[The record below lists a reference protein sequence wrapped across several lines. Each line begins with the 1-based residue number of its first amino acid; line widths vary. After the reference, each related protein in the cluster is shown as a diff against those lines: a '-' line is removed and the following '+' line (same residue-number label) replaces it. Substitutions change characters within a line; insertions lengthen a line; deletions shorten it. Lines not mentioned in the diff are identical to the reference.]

1 MYGSFR
7 VGRIFGIPVRLHW
20 SLLAIGGLLAFQL
33 ADGLLPDAHPG
44 HSTATYT
51 AVGAAAA
58 VVFFVTVLAHEL
70 AHALTARRYSMPVE
84 SIDLW
89 ALGGVT
95 RLRSA
100 ARSPKAE
107 WRIAAAGPLMSLLCA
122 AVFALAAYIVE
133 HGPGRGL
140 IPIALWWLAVVN
152 AILAVF
158 NALPAAPLDG
168 GRVLSGVLWR
178 MNGDRFRASQTAAIA
193 GWMLGWLLTGLG
205 VALIVR
211 HDDGIF
217 ICFLGLFLVGASR
230 TEQHAAELRG
240 SIAGTR
246 VRDVTWFGV
255 AHASGETE
263 ARTML
268 RQRLRMGGLGVVAVH
283 DEDGRVTGYVSEGQ
297 LVRAR
302 DGGKGHTPLKTLAVP
317 ADRVGRAELD
327 EELSDALS
335 RIQPRLPMVAVW
347 DSEQLVGIVAND
359 AVEERFAGRT
369 DG

>member
-1 MYGSFR
+1 
-7 VGRIFGIPVRLHW
+7 
-20 SLLAIGGLLAFQL
+20 
-33 ADGLLPDAHPG
+33 
-44 HSTATYT
+44 
-51 AVGAAAA
+51 
-58 VVFFVTVLAHEL
+58 
-70 AHALTARRYSMPVE
+70 
-84 SIDLW
+84 
-89 ALGGVT
+89 
-95 RLRSA
+95 
-100 ARSPKAE
+100 
-107 WRIAAAGPLMSLLCA
+107 
-122 AVFALAAYIVE
+122 
-133 HGPGRGL
+133 
-140 IPIALWWLAVVN
+140 
-152 AILAVF
+152 
-158 NALPAAPLDG
+158 
-168 GRVLSGVLWR
+168 

-193 GWMLGWLLTGLG
+193 GWMLGWLLAGLG

-283 DEDGRVTGYVSEGQ
+283 DEDGRVTGYVSERQ

-347 DSEQLVGIVAND
+347 DSDQLVGIVAND
-359 AVEERFAGRT
+359 AVEERLAAGHDGLLVPASGGRPHPGSPVSTPASPAGRNGGCQPARNGT
-369 DG
+369 ASRSRTSISRCSTGRARPSATSSTTSTRCRTASCRSCASGRCR

>member
-1 MYGSFR
+1 MHGSFR
-7 VGRIFGIPVRLHW
+7 VGRVFGIPVRLHW

-33 ADGLLPDAHPG
+33 SDGLLPDAHPG
-44 HSTATYT
+44 HSTVTYT

-58 VVFFVTVLAHEL
+58 VVFFITVLAHEL
-70 AHALTARRYSMPVE
+70 AHALTARRYAMPVE

-100 ARSPKAE
+100 ARTPKAE
-107 WRIAAAGPLMSLLCA
+107 WRIAAAGPAMSLLCA
-122 AVFALAAYIVE
+122 ALFALAAYLVE
-133 HGPGRGL
+133 RGGGSGL
-140 IPIALWWLAVVN
+140 VPVTLWWLGVVN
-152 AILAVF
+152 AALAVF

-168 GRVLSGVLWR
+168 GRILSGLLWR
-178 MNGDRFRASQTAAIA
+178 VNGDRFRASQTAAIA
-193 GWMLGWLLTGLG
+193 GWILGWMFVGLG
-205 VALIVR
+205 LTITLR
-211 HDDGIF
+211 HGNGIF
-217 ICFLGLFLVGASR
+217 IGLVGLFLVGAAR
-230 TEQHAAELRG
+230 AEQHAAELRG

-255 AHASGETE
+255 ARASGETQ

-268 RQRLRMGGLGVVAVH
+268 LQRLRMGGLGVVAVN
-283 DEDGRVTGYVSEGQ
+283 DEEGRVSGYVSEGQ

-302 DGGKGHTPLKTLAVP
+302 DGGRGDTPLRALAVP

-335 RIQPRLPMVAVW
+335 RIHPRLPMVAVW
-347 DSEQLVGIVAND
+347 DSDELVGMVASD
-359 AVEERFAGRT
+359 AVEERLVVP
-369 DG
+369 D

>member
-1 MYGSFR
+1 
-7 VGRIFGIPVRLHW
+7 V
-20 SLLAIGGLLAFQL
+20 
-33 ADGLLPDAHPG
+33 
-44 HSTATYT
+44 
-51 AVGAAAA
+51 AAAD
-58 VVFFVTVLAHEL
+58 VLFVTALAHEP
-70 AHALTARRYSMPVE
+70 AHALTARRNSMPEE

-89 ALGGVT
+89 AHGGVT

-100 ARSPKAE
+100 AHSPKAE

-133 HGPGRGL
+133 QGPGRGL

-152 AILAVF
+152 AVLAVF

-168 GRVLSGVLWR
+168 GRILSGVLWR
-178 MNGDRFRASQTAAIA
+178 IHGDRFRASQTAAIA
-193 GWMLGWLLTGLG
+193 GWILGWLLVGLG
-205 VALIVR
+205 VALTVR
-211 HDDGIF
+211 HGNGIF
-217 ICFLGLFLVGASR
+217 IGLLGLFLVGAAR
-230 TEQHAAELRG
+230 TEQHAAELR
-240 SIAGTR
+240 SAIAGTR

-255 AHASGETE
+255 AHASGDTD

-268 RQRLRMGGLGVVAVH
+268 RQRMRMGGLGVVAVQ

-302 DGGKGHTPLKTLAVP
+302 DGGRGHARLKALAVP

-327 EELSDALS
+327 EDLSDALS

-347 DSEQLVGIVAND
+347 DSDQLVGMLAND
-359 AVEERFAGRT
+359 AVEERLAAKP